1 MYFRG
6 LLFLFSLLL
15 VMPVQAKQSPF
26 FMALKMGIVDNGQ
39 SISDSAINVAFDVN
53 YSHNQYLATEVEY
66 SSTMINGST
75 NTGRDWKADSLSVFA
90 ALRTKTAIKLKGK
103 IGLVN
108 MDGNDGLN
116 IATGIGIGYWGM
128 GGLIEIEYTKLD
140 DGITF
145 LSFGVN
151 YFY

>member
-1 MYFRG
+1 MLYRISLG
-6 LLFLFSLLL
+6 ICCLLL

-26 FMALKMGIVDNGQ
+26 FMALKMGFVDNGQ
-39 SISDSAINVAFDVN
+39 SVTDSAINMAIDVS
-53 YSHNQYLATEVEY
+53 YLHNRFLATEVEY
-66 SSTMINGST
+66 SSTMINGA
-75 NTGRDWKADSLSVFA
+75 NNNGNDWQANSLSVFA
-90 ALRTKTAIKLKGK
+90 ALRTRTDIKLKGK

-108 MDGNDGLN
+108 LDGSDGLN
-116 IATGIGIGYWGM
+116 IGTGVGIGYWGM

-140 DGITF
+140 DGVSF